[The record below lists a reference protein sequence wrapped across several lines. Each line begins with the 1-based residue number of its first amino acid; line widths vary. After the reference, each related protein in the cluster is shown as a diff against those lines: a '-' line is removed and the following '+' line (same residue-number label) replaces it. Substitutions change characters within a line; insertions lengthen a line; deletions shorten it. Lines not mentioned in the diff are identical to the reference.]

1 MGLNRNTQLW
11 TVSKRAP
18 AKWNYITGASMKSNE
33 IIHKFM
39 SYQNT
44 YIFSHW
50 NPSECFLVELIKA
63 DVQAKMQRQV
73 DLWGSLASQS
83 SLFVEFQVSGGRA
96 ITRNK
101 ESA

>member
-1 MGLNRNTQLW
+1 M
-11 TVSKRAP
+11 
-18 AKWNYITGASMKSNE
+18 
-33 IIHKFM
+33 
-39 SYQNT
+39 
-44 YIFSHW
+44 
-50 NPSECFLVELIKA
+50 ELIKA